1 MFLSNKFKNW
11 VTHIGERTC
20 TPCLNNHGKIYYIY
34 EPVEPSPPVHSFCRC
49 TIERLEAL
57 IPGTATDLGR
67 NGADWWLRHCKR
79 LPGYYIRAEEAINCG
94 WISKLGNL
102 GIVCPDK
109 MLFNGIYE
117 NKDGHLPSKEGRVWY
132 EIDINYKQG
141 YRGSD
146 RIVFSNDGLIF
157 VTYDHYHTFKEI
169 L

>member
-79 LPGYYIRAEEAINCG
+79 LPGYYLSLKEAKQLG
-94 WISKLGNL
+94 YVSKQGNL
-102 GIVCPDK
+102 SQVAPNR
-109 MLFNGIYE
+109 MLIKGIYK
-117 NKDGHLPSKEGRVWY
+117 NNHLPETEGRIWY
-132 EIDINYKQG
+132 EVDINYKGG
-141 YRGSD
+141 YRGME

-157 VTYDHYHTFKEI
+157 VTYDHYQTFKEI
-169 L
+169 F